1 MSWKNILEIT
11 QDSDYE
17 LPASNVVQSIDAR
30 LNAIETFLA
39 ETEALA
45 ASDPSL
51 DAIRTDIEATYQ
63 DTLET
68 LDYIGQQD
76 LGAIGEFHAVGALA
90 NISSTLNLIIEPGEP
105 TEGWGPVADFYRA
118 AAVPES
124 EEALAIEDPAERD
137 AYISERR
144 QAWAEG
150 RMHEMIGSNEASNAF
165 VEASIEHRK
174 AEINPTYTPDPA
186 RNLESIAGMN
196 DEGRKMMTLNVY
208 DKEAGVAHDP
218 IDYEALIL
226 YKNLEAMDYSDA
238 TDNAAALLSPE
249 LQAHLQETNMN
260 IMARAF
266 SGEYGDKI
274 RVMGFQDQAT
284 NVDSIP
290 APRAMGIMINRT
302 GTAFNP
308 IRTPIGA
315 MGVSGVEPEF
325 RLENEDYVRDFLA
338 DGFRDN
344 KDNMPQYFENL
355 SELVEQS
362 NGERIP
368 TTDIYAALGKDPAGP
383 DYSLPPAREY
393 SQIQNEISRLEERM
407 TMLEDLVANP
417 TGKNFQDVMAE
428 RDIIGAGSLERLL
441 TGLKDDI
448 GSNDYDNE
456 LARNTFQEMYDAG
469 NYQARFEAMLGVPI
483 DESHT
488 MKFDNSPLLQALNT
502 NFQTFH
508 PADANAQDVPQ
519 MRDGS
524 TQLGEALTARNGAV
538 ILDNHTQ
545 AEPLQFL
552 QDSLPEI
559 ASRGS
564 TKILLEN
571 TVNLNTRT
579 GAMGMVILNQNDPLE
594 DFYETGDPSYLD
606 VLKNGYALQLER
618 IAEVRDLTPEEQ
630 SRLDEMHLRD
640 DVERQLIEDAY
651 TQYGIKFEFYGSGIE
666 GVFADEFGMDARLLT
681 TNYGWDEQIR
691 TAGEG
696 VDNVI
701 VLGGGAHFVDNIA
714 GDRGDMVLD
723 ESLGY
728 PTFSLANPDAL
739 LRGQGDYNLSP
750 TESGRWVDNNDP
762 LAVQP
767 EQQTPDINQTPS
779 VAPITPGQP

>member
-1 MSWKNILEIT
+1 MSWKNILETT
-11 QDSDYE
+11 QDSDYA
-17 LPASNVVQSIDAR
+17 LPASKIVQRLDAQ
-30 LNAIETFLA
+30 LDALEKFLV
-39 ETEALA
+39 ETEELA
-45 ASDPSL
+45 AGDPNLS
-51 DAIRTDIEATYQ
+51 AMRADIQETYQ
-63 DTLET
+63 STLET

-76 LGAIGEFHAVGALA
+76 LEALGDFHAVGALA
-90 NISSTLNLIIEPGEP
+90 NISSSLNIIIEPGAP
-105 TEGWGPVADFYRA
+105 TEGMGSVADFYRA

-124 EEALAIEDPAERD
+124 EDALAIDDSAERD

-144 QAWAEG
+144 QGWAEG
-150 RMHEMIGSNEASNAF
+150 RMQEMIGFNQVSNAF
-165 VEASIEHRK
+165 VEASIDHRK
-174 AEINPTYTPDPA
+174 TEIDPTYTPDPSK
-186 RNLESIAGMN
+186 NFESIAGMN

-208 DKEAGVAHDP
+208 DTEAGVAHDP
-218 IDYEALIL
+218 IDYQALIM
-226 YKNLEAMDYSDA
+226 YKNLEAMHYSDS
-238 TDNAAALLSPE
+238 TNNAAALLSPE

-266 SGEYGDKI
+266 SGEYGDRI

-284 NVDSIP
+284 NIDSIP
-290 APRAMGIMINRT
+290 APRAMGIMINRS

-308 IRTPIGA
+308 IKPPVGA

-325 RLENEDYVRDFLA
+325 RLPNEEYVRDFLA

-344 KDNMPQYFENL
+344 KDNMPQYFANL
-355 SELVEQS
+355 SQLVEQS
-362 NGERIP
+362 NGERIS
-368 TTDIYAALGKDPAGP
+368 TADIYAALGKDPSGP

-393 SQIQNEISRLEERM
+393 SQIQNEISRLDERM
-407 TMLEDLVANP
+407 TMLEELVANP
-417 TGKNFQDVMAE
+417 TEKNFQDVMAE
-428 RDIIGAGSLERLL
+428 RDIIGATSLERLL
-441 TGLKDDI
+441 TGLRDDI
-448 GSNDYDNE
+448 GSNDYNSE

-469 NYQARFEAMLGVPI
+469 NYQGRFEAILGVPI
-483 DESHT
+483 DKSDT
-488 MKFDNSPLLQALNT
+488 MTYENSPLLQALNT

-508 PADANAQDVPQ
+508 PADANAQEVPQ

-524 TQLGEALTARNGAV
+524 SQLGEALSARSGAV

-545 AEPLQFL
+545 VEPLQFL

-579 GAMGMVILNQNDPLE
+579 GAMGMVIVNQNDPLE

-640 DVERQLIEDAY
+640 EVERQLIADAY

-666 GVFADEFGMDARLLT
+666 GTFADGFGMDARLLT

-691 TAGEG
+691 AAGED
-696 VDNVI
+696 VDNII
-701 VLGGGAHFVDNIA
+701 VLGGGAHFVDNIF

-728 PTFSLANPDAL
+728 PTFSLANPGAH
-739 LRGQGDYNLSP
+739 LRDKGDYNLSP

-767 EQQTPDINQTPS
+767 EPQTPDISQDPS
-779 VAPITPGQP
+779 IAPMTPGQP

>member
-1 MSWKNILEIT
+1 MSWKHILETT
-11 QDSDYE
+11 QDSDYA
-17 LPASNVVQSIDAR
+17 LPASKVVQRIDAQ
-30 LNAIETFLA
+30 LGAIETFLA
-39 ETEALA
+39 ETEELS

-51 DAIRTDIEATYQ
+51 AAMRSDIQQTYQ
-63 DTLET
+63 ETLET
-68 LDYIGQQD
+68 LDYVGQQD
-76 LGAIGEFHAVGALA
+76 LESIGNFHAVGALA
-90 NISSTLNLIIEPGEP
+90 NVSTSLNIIIEPGAP

-124 EEALAIEDPAERD
+124 EDALAIEDLAERS
-137 AYISERR
+137 AYIAERR
-144 QAWAEG
+144 QGWAEG
-150 RMHEMIGSNEASNAF
+150 RMQEMIGFNQASNAF
-165 VEASIEHRK
+165 VEASLEHRK
-174 AEINPTYTPDPA
+174 AETDSTYTPDPA
-186 RNLESIAGMN
+186 RNFEAIKGMN
-196 DEGRKMMTLNVY
+196 EEGRKMMTLNVY
-208 DKEAGVAHDP
+208 DTEAGVAHDP
-218 IDYEALIL
+218 IDYEALIM
-226 YKNLEAMDYSDA
+226 YKNLEAMHYSDA
-238 TDNAAALLSPE
+238 TDNAAALLSPQ

-260 IMARAF
+260 IMARALN
-266 SGEYGDKI
+266 GEYGEKI

-284 NVDSIP
+284 SIDSIP
-290 APRAMGIMINRT
+290 APRAMGIMINRS

-308 IRTPIGA
+308 IKPPVGA

-325 RLENEDYVRDFLA
+325 RLPNEEYVRDFLA
-338 DGFRDN
+338 DGFREN
-344 KDNMPQYFENL
+344 KANMPQNFANL
-355 SELVEQS
+355 SELVDQS
-362 NGERIP
+362 NGERIA
-368 TTDIYAALGKDPAGP
+368 TADIYAALGKDPSGP

-393 SQIQNEISRLEERM
+393 SQIQNDISRLDERM

-417 TGKNFQDVMAE
+417 TEKNFQDVMAE
-428 RDIIGAGSLERLL
+428 QEIIGATSLEGLL
-441 TGLKDDI
+441 TGLKRDI
-448 GSNDYDNE
+448 GSNDYDSE

-483 DESHT
+483 DKSDT
-488 MKFDNSPLLQALNT
+488 MTFENSPLLQALNT

-524 TQLGEALTARNGAV
+524 TQLGEALSARNGAI

-579 GAMGMVILNQNDPLE
+579 GAMGMVLLNQNDPLE
-594 DFYETGDPSYLD
+594 DFYETGDPSYLEA
-606 VLKNGYALQLER
+606 LKNGYALQLER

-630 SRLDEMHLRD
+630 GRLDEMHLRD
-640 DVERQLIEDAY
+640 DLERQLIEDAY
-651 TQYGIKFEFYGSGIE
+651 TQYGIKFEFYGSGSE
-666 GVFADEFGMDARLLT
+666 GTLADEFGMDARLLT

-691 TAGEG
+691 AAGED

-701 VLGGGAHFVDNIA
+701 VLGGGAHFVDDIF

-728 PTFSLANPDAL
+728 PTFSVANPDAH
-739 LRGQGDYNLSP
+739 LRDTGDYNLSP
-750 TESGRWVDNNDP
+750 TESGRWVPNGDP
-762 LAVQP
+762 LAIQP
-767 EQQTPDINQTPS
+767 EPQAPS
-779 VAPITPGQP
+779 VSQDPSLAPMTPGQH